1 MMTKVDLSRRAQIG
15 RDRRARSRKQLVG
28 AARALFSTR
37 PLESVTVEEVASAA
51 GLAKGTFYL
60 HFRSLDELWAALA
73 TDLARELAQSLEPVA
88 SRRSDPMERIAIGC
102 AAFIERACDDPAW
115 AALTARAMWT
125 FPHVLGTARQRFAED
140 LKEAERQGRLPTLSP
155 EVGFDLVV
163 GSISQAVWSASEGK
177 LARSEA
183 SSIVAGIIRSLGV
196 PAESAERIASNVS
209 LPLSE
214 GSSRN
219 SSHEDVG
226 KGVFDPSEA

>member
-1 MMTKVDLSRRAQIG
+1 MMAKVDLSLRAQIG

-28 AARALFSTR
+28 AARALFSMR
-37 PLESVTVEEVASAA
+37 PLESITVEEVANAG

-60 HFRSLDELWAALA
+60 HFQSLDELWAALA
-73 TDLARELAQSLEPVA
+73 KDLARELAQSLEPVA

-102 AAFIERACDDPAW
+102 VALIERSCDDPAW

-125 FPHVLGTARQRFAED
+125 FPHVLGAARQRFAED

-183 SSIVAGIIRSLGV
+183 SSIVAGIIRSLGA
-196 PAESAERIASNVS
+196 PAERAARIAANAS
-209 LPLSE
+209 LPLPE
-214 GSSRN
+214 GSSWG
-219 SSHEDVG
+219 SSHEG
-226 KGVFDPSEA
+226 AEKPVFNRSQT

>member
-1 MMTKVDLSRRAQIG
+1 MMAKVDLSRRAQIG

-28 AARALFSTR
+28 AARALFAAR

-60 HFRSLDELWAALA
+60 HFQSLDELWAAL
-73 TDLARELAQSLEPVA
+73 TKDLARELAQSLEPVA

-115 AALTARAMWT
+115 AALTARAMRT
-125 FPHVLGTARQRFAED
+125 FPHVLGAARQHFAKD

-163 GSISQAVWSASEGK
+163 GSISQAVWSAGEGK

-183 SSIVAGIIRSLGV
+183 SSIVAGIIRSLGA
-196 PAESAERIASNVS
+196 PAERAARIAANVS
-209 LPLSE
+209 LPLPE
-214 GSSRN
+214 GSSRD
-219 SSHEDVG
+219 SSHEGVG
-226 KGVFDPSEA
+226 KDVFNPSGA